1 MLGDIKSARLIYIKG
16 FLFLLAGVF
25 AAGLL
30 LVEHPSLRV
39 ALLLSLAVW
48 CFARSYYF
56 AFYVIEHYVDP
67 SYRFA
72 GLGSFVCYLLR
83 PQREQPRTEKRLS

>member
-16 FLFLLAGVF
+16 FLFLMAGVF

-30 LVEHPSLRV
+30 LVEHPSVRV

-48 CFARSYYF
+48 CFARFYYF

-72 GLGSFVCYLLR
+72 GLGSFVCYMLGSR
-83 PQREQPRTEKRLS
+83 DSSRKPRRG